1 MSEPQEVPPTR
12 GPLEEL
18 KAIYRAR
25 DAAMP
30 WADRRSNIYHP
41 RHPLGRIF
49 RRHNQDVLVEAL
61 NRVEIELDTIR
72 ILDIGSGYG
81 HSLRHLIELGADPAQ
96 IAGVELTRERARAA
110 ARANPRPAWLQADGA
125 SLPFVAASFDLVLQ
139 LVVFSSVL
147 DGGLRARIASEMRR
161 VLHRRGHILWIDR
174 KRPLSGRLAGFSRRD
189 VLAHFPDFRIVYER
203 SVHPLHFRWLG
214 GRFGSLSEFV
224 YALAPIGC
232 ESSLF
237 VLRREDDGG
246 GS

>member
-1 MSEPQEVPPTR
+1 MSEPQEAPPAT
-12 GPLEEL
+12 GPLAEL

-61 NRVEIELDTIR
+61 NRVDIELDTIR
-72 ILDIGSGYG
+72 ILDVGSGYG
-81 HSLRHLIELGADPAQ
+81 HSMRYLIELGADPARL
-96 IAGVELTRERARAA
+96 AGVELTGERVRAA
-110 ARANPRPAWLQADGA
+110 AWANPRPAWLQGDGA
-125 SLPFVAASFDLVLQ
+125 SLPFAAASFDLVLQ
-139 LVVFSSVL
+139 VVVFSSVL

-161 VLHRRGHILWIDR
+161 VLQRRGHVLWIDR
-174 KRPLSGRLAGFSRRD
+174 KRPISGRLAGFSRRH
-189 VLAHFPDFRIVYER
+189 VLDLFPDFRIVYER

-237 VLRREDDGG
+237 VLRREDGG
-246 GS
+246 DRS